1 MDELTIEYDIQRE
14 LSPKDQEVAMG
25 VVSFWKEIQLSFYK
39 DKLLFMEL
47 IK

>member
-14 LSPKDQEVAMG
+14 LSPQDQEVAMG
-25 VVSFWKEIQLSFYK
+25 FVRFWKEIQLSFYK
-39 DKLLFMEL
+39 DQLLFMEL